1 MRSAAEEGSLG
12 TVNHTGP
19 LEESAEAALTSVDPS
34 CLLPSR
40 CRAYDIITWYLA
52 ATLSGQNPPQLLM
65 QIQGEGGTGKSKVI
79 QTVTEYFATQES
91 CVMLLKAAYTGI
103 AASIINGKT
112 THTIGKIS
120 LTDGKEMSQ
129 EAKE

>member
-1 MRSAAEEGSLG
+1 
-12 TVNHTGP
+12 
-19 LEESAEAALTSVDPS
+19 
-34 CLLPSR
+34 
-40 CRAYDIITWYLA
+40 
-52 ATLSGQNPPQLLM
+52 NPPQLLM

-91 CVMLLKAAYTGI
+91 CVMFLKAAYTGI

-129 EAKE
+129 EAREWLTVFWKDIKYLVLDESSML